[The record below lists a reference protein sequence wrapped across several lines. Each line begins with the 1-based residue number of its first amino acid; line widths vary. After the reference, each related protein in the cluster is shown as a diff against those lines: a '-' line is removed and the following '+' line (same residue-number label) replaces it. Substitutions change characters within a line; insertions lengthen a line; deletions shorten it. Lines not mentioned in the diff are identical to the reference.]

1 MATVCTAFSPVL
13 TRVWQAGNKN
23 TDKASKEINHT
34 GLSSIKENQKRK
46 TKLKRNG
53 MLFPHRQ

>member
-23 TDKASKEINHT
+23 TDKASKEIYHT
-34 GLSSIKENQKRK
+34 GLSSIKDQKRK